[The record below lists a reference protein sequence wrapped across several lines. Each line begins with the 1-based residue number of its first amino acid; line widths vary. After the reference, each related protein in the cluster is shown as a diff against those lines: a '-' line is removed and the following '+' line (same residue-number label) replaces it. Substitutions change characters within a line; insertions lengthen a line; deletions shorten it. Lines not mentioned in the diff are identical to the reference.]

1 MKYRNHRSIPNKGE
15 VCKNKSN
22 KQPLFSYSEVTRDE
36 ILKEI
41 LSLDTTKAYQDTDVP
56 MQIYFQTFYRYTFY
70 RYTFQIYLHMKNK
83 DVRQSHTSS

>member
-1 MKYRNHRSIPNKGE
+1 MQ
-15 VCKNKSN
+15 NKSN

-56 MQIYFQTFYRYTFY
+56 TKILTENADIFSDF
-70 RYTFQIYLHMKNK
+70 L
-83 DVRQSHTSS
+83 